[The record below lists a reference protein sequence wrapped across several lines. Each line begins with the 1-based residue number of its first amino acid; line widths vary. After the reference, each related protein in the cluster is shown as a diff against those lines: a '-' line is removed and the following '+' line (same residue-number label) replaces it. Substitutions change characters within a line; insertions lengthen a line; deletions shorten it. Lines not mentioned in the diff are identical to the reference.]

1 MVDILALG
9 GVGDNYLDVKLVNAL
24 PSFAGKC
31 RDQFTLHGLA
41 ISRSK
46 TLPPFFKQSRY
57 SNQALS
63 LLTAIADQIFVLAAR
78 LLNNRDVEQSLL
90 VYLVSKASC
99 RRICTASYAL

>member
-1 MVDILALG
+1 MLDILVVG
-9 GVGDNYLDVKLVNAL
+9 GMGDNYLVVKLVNAL

-46 TLPPFFKQSRY
+46 ALPPFFKQSRY

-63 LLTAIADQIFVLAAR
+63 FSTAIADQICVLAAR
-78 LLNNRDVEQSLL
+78 LLDNRDVEHLYCQLRAMR
-90 VYLVSKASC
+90 V
-99 RRICTASYAL
+99 